1 MTISQTTQELLKAHV
16 GRGFSDDPA
25 LTARHKIRLLQ
36 NTSKLPKHGQGAP
49 GLFLLP
55 DEAQT
60 CTSKLR
66 VILGAVYST
75 YVERS
80 PDGKPAGREHFLL
93 PADAEKDGFG
103 WRLSNGNMLETEAR
117 LAGLF
122 NGVEAELDLN
132 RTGMR
137 VARALNSDAKARAN
151 KHDVPI
157 FGLAY
162 EFGSTELT
170 NDRGQNYHGVTFQ
183 FIGAVGEAEGPTEEE
198 ILRASAVCDLVE
210 AAIAAAKREAEDRR
224 SAILPPRNIG
234 PRPLI
239 TSGAAALRAV
249 EAPPPVETYD
259 GPDDDEFHFE
269 K

>member
-1 MTISQTTQELLKAHV
+1 MPDAVSRTTLRLRPGTRSGCFRIQASCPST
-16 GRGFSDDPA
+16 GRARRACFFCRTRRRPA
-25 LTARHKIRLLQ
+25 RR
-36 NTSKLPKHGQGAP
+36 
-49 GLFLLP
+49 
-55 DEAQT
+55 
-60 CTSKLR
+60 KLR

-80 PDGKPAGREHFLL
+80 PDGKPVGREHFVL

-103 WRLSNGNMLETEAR
+103 WLLSNGNMLETEAR

-122 NGVEAELDLN
+122 NDVEAELDLN

-198 ILRASAVCDLVE
+198 VLRASAVCDLVE

-224 SAILPPRNIG
+224 SAILPPRRSG
-234 PRPLI
+234 RGRSSPAAPL
-239 TSGAAALRAV
+239 R
-249 EAPPPVETYD
+249 
-259 GPDDDEFHFE
+259 
-269 K
+269 

>member
-1 MTISQTTQELLKAHV
+1 MTISQNTQALLKAHA

-25 LTARHKIRLLQ
+25 LTAKHKIRLLQ
-36 NTSKLPKHGQGAP
+36 NTSKLPRHGQGAP

-55 DEAQT
+55 DESLT

-66 VILGAVYST
+66 VVLGAVYST
-75 YVERS
+75 YVERAL
-80 PDGKPAGREHFLL
+80 DGKPVGREHLHL
-93 PADAEKDGFG
+93 PPDAEKDGFG

-137 VARALNSDAKARAN
+137 VAKALNSDAKARTN
-151 KHDVPI
+151 KHNVPI

-162 EFGSTELT
+162 EFASTET
-170 NDRGQNYHGVTFQ
+170 ANDRGQNYHSVTFQ
-183 FIGAVGEAEGPTEEE
+183 CLGAVGEVEGPTEEE
-198 ILRASAVCDLVE
+198 ILRASAMCDLVD

-224 SAILPPRNIG
+224 SATLPPRNIA
-234 PRPLI
+234 PRLV
-239 TSGAAALRAV
+239 TSGATALRAV
-249 EAPPPVETYD
+249 EAPPSVETYD
-259 GPDDDEFHFE
+259 GPDDDIPF
-269 K
+269 